1 MSGSVPLSLGKGKKP
16 LLIEDFTGQKRLT
29 TLHVVV
35 MSDFPNDHD
44 ELLDLDETPS
54 AEELQNQV
62 KRAQSELLQLRERQN
77 QIEKEK
83 IRLEELTRKQE
94 ELEHGRNEMADKLSR
109 AIILVQRETEEAQRR
124 LEQLNTIQDSYAEH
138 LRILEEIDP
147 KAWSGRD
154 LPKELTRALST
165 VDEARSAYAR
175 SHAKIAP
182 SSDLE
187 TGIAGDGGDF
197 FSETADLG
205 FAYWLRNGLAFT
217 LPLLILGTIAMFVW
231 IWHLLTVAPR

>member
-1 MSGSVPLSLGKGKKP
+1 
-16 LLIEDFTGQKRLT
+16 
-29 TLHVVV
+29 

-62 KRAQSELLQLRERQN
+62 KRAQSELLQLRDRQN

-83 IRLEELTRKQE
+83 IRLEELTRRQE
-94 ELEHGRNEMADKLSR
+94 ELEHGRNETADKLAR

-124 LEQLNTIQDSYAEH
+124 LEQLNTIQDSFAEH

-147 KAWSGRD
+147 KSWSGRD
-154 LPKELTRALST
+154 LPKELTRGLGA

-182 SSDLE
+182 SADLE
-187 TGIAGDGGDF
+187 SGLVNDGGSY
-197 FSETADLG
+197 FSESTDLG

-217 LPLLILGTIAMFVW
+217 LPLLSLGTIALFVW
-231 IWHLLTVAPR
+231 IWHLLTAAR